1 MFFSSV
7 APPLSAA
14 ARHIATVTTDIIHL
28 FRPFCQALFYLF
40 YYFLIIFQGLHY
52 IYVFFAGKTQDVG
65 RGGRGFLAFVKENR
79 ALFLLVQERTGVLFR
94 SIMFFSC
101 AQQEDAC
108 TFSVSATEKVPKRP
122 LLYYIKPCLY
132 ISAHACFR
140 WRIAPSGSR
149 YPAEVRV
156 CTSHIYV
163 KPRADNDIILAWLSR
178 A

>member
-65 RGGRGFLAFVKENR
+65 GGGRGFLAFVKENR
-79 ALFLLVQERTGVLFR
+79 AFLFRARKGTDVLFLY
-94 SIMFFSC
+94 
-101 AQQEDAC
+101 
-108 TFSVSATEKVPKRP
+108 ATRKVRKEMRKR
-122 LLYYIKPCLY
+122 
-132 ISAHACFR
+132 AA
-140 WRIAPSGSR
+140 
-149 YPAEVRV
+149 
-156 CTSHIYV
+156 
-163 KPRADNDIILAWLSR
+163 
-178 A
+178 